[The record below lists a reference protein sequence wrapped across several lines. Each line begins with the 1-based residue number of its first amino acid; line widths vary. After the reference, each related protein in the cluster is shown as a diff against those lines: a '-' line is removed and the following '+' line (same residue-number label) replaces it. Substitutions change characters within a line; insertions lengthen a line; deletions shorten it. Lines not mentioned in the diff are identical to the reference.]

1 MARNAHLSLT
11 SSQTVFV
18 DSKME
23 LASDSEVIK
32 YIESKNN
39 TIQVLRI
46 ERDGMGCV
54 YRIHIKIRGL
64 E

>member
-1 MARNAHLSLT
+1 
-11 SSQTVFV
+11 
-18 DSKME
+18 ME

-39 TIQVLRI
+39 MIRVLRV

-54 YRIHIKIRGL
+54 YRIHIKVLGL
-64 E
+64 DSLS